1 MEFGCCAFTCNLE
14 FIFFFFFA
22 CARFSHLCTTSIS
35 FVNFLWHL
43 LLSLSSAFI
52 WRNHSLAKVWDDN
65 DQGWDKSKTCSHW
78 RWCPYCDNV
87 VLVKILHINYENFQY
102 GLHFPQK
109 ILIYILLLSTGMEE
123 YTACNLI
130 GLACYSTCIGSIE
143 MLLCNRYKF
152 LLKHS
157 LILVSN
163 SKVFFSKLFYA
174 VRKSVPSFPP
184 LYYPA
189 ILAFLYTVLG
199 THRP

>member
-1 MEFGCCAFTCNLE
+1 MPSPAILSLYSFFFLLVQDFHICVQLQFLLL
-14 FIFFFFFA
+14 IFFG
-22 CARFSHLCTTSIS
+22 IS
-35 FVNFLWHL
+35 F
-43 LLSLSSAFI
+43 
-52 WRNHSLAKVWDDN
+52 
-65 DQGWDKSKTCSHW
+65 
-78 RWCPYCDNV
+78 CPYLQFSSGGIIRLPKFEMTMTKAETNQKP
-87 VLVKILHINYENFQY
+87 VLTEDDVHIVTMSSSLKFYTNYENFQY